1 MKLLVLLAAVILL
14 LPGTVS
20 AYTDRYA
27 GYSIKEDNSTA
38 AITAENF
45 RGFID
50 TENNFYAVS
59 SYDAKEVKELI
70 GKNFSTKTFD
80 REYEK
85 LTLMERSEISLKT
98 VPLPLFDIN
107 LYTDS
112 LNLIEKPFHEPDMRI
127 DKLGKFKAVTLSY
140 PSQSTSSTIIH
151 TSFLSANDKLYIIYS
166 AGRNDND
173 IEEKQQ
179 ENTWERQKKFVNS
192 LKIIRSNSKAPFLTY
207 HDQMTKN
214 TLIFPDD
221 WAYLEINFNGTDG
234 KGTLILST
242 PLHTLTALTESF
254 DRSYVISSMSVAETV
269 AKTNKVLDKLEQKI
283 IDDTDDDN
291 IEAKRKI
298 IENMDVM
305 LVMSSFITSL
315 AKNNGPF
322 GDLFHDT
329 ATNKASLEG
338 LLNECFK
345 RIENT
350 DDDGYFSLKEYM
362 YKIDISDKI
371 ASLDVVSDIEFFGNY
386 DFTSVFKLN
395 LDTKNKGNLFWL
407 MRRVDDSKDIS
418 WLMKQVNT

>member
-14 LPGTVS
+14 LPDPVS

-70 GKNFSTKTFD
+70 GENFSTKTFD

-85 LTLMERSEISLKT
+85 LALMERSAISLKT

-107 LYTDS
+107 LYTAS
-112 LNLIEKPFHEPDMRI
+112 LNLIEEPFHEPDMRI

-140 PSQSTSSTIIH
+140 PSQSNSSTIIH
-151 TSFLSANDKLYIIYS
+151 TSFVSANDKLYIIYS

-192 LKIIRSNSKAPFLTY
+192 LKIIRSNPEAPFLTY
-207 HDQMTKN
+207 HDQMTKK
-214 TLIFPDD
+214 TLVFPDD

-242 PLHTLTALTESF
+242 PLHTLTTLTESF
-254 DRSYVISSMSVAETV
+254 GGNYVISSMSVAETV

-291 IEAKRKI
+291 IEAKKKI
-298 IENMDVM
+298 IENMDAM
-305 LVMSSFITSL
+305 LVMSSFTTSL
-315 AKNNGPF
+315 AKSNGPF

-371 ASLDVVSDIEFFGNY
+371 ASLDVESDIEFFGNY

-407 MRRVDDSKDIS
+407 TRRVDDSKDIS

>member
-214 TLIFPDD
+214 TLIFQDD

-254 DRSYVISSMSVAETV
+254 DRSDVISSMSVAETV

>member
-254 DRSYVISSMSVAETV
+254 DRSDVISSMSVAETV